1 MQAADRI
8 RNVALVGHRGSG
20 KTSLHE
26 ALLHEA
32 GATTRLGSVADG
44 TTVSDSDDDEKA
56 RGMSIS
62 ASLASFD
69 WRDVKVNLIDTPGEP
84 SFIADALGALRVCES
99 AVFVVNGVLGVE
111 VGTQRLWQRAQ
122 ELGVARLIYVNMLD
136 RERAAFFR
144 VLEALKD
151 AFGPHVVATEIPIG
165 SEHNTRGVID
175 LVDMKAYEYADG
187 VCTEVPIPDDLAD
200 VAQEYREKLM
210 DEVAENSESLMERY
224 LEGEEISHEEIV
236 TALEDGTDHGHI
248 FPVTCGVA
256 TTRLG
261 SNRLLDAIVDDL
273 PSPVQH
279 GGLQLDGMRLEPD
292 ADGEMFSYVFKTRAD
307 PYAGRIN
314 LFRVYQGTVTHDTQ
328 VLNTRTHHKER
339 IGQLLVPQG
348 KDVKQAEAFGPGDI
362 GAVAKL
368 KETRAGDW
376 LAARD
381 EPLQMPS
388 IKLPAPVMAFAMEPK
403 SKGDEDKVFTAL
415 RRLQEEDPTID
426 LHRDMQ
432 TGEQIVAGLSQIHVE
447 VIVERMR
454 ARFGAEVTLK
464 PPRVPYQETIR
475 TGAKA
480 HGRHKK
486 QTGGRGQFGDCHI
499 EIEPLA
505 GGDFEF
511 VNAIKGGVIPTGFIP
526 AVEKGVL
533 DAMSTGTV
541 AGYPVKGVRVR
552 LFDGSYHSVDSSEM
566 AFKLAGSLAMKQAL
580 AQAGAVLLEPI
591 MLLTASVP
599 DESVGDV
606 MGDLSSRRGRPLGT
620 EAVGGMT
627 EVKAEVPMAE
637 ILTYAPDLRS
647 LTGGQGE
654 YTMEFLR
661 YEEVPAHLA
670 QKVVE
675 KAQEEEEVRA
685 ASGLATLQRRGPQ
698 PGHTHQP
705 VRHRVRRLRAHAAA
719 GRARRDLPGRRLAA
733 RGVRPV
739 HGAGAARGLDPRVGR
754 RRARAAAHAPRR
766 ARAVAARA
774 PAGAPRAC
782 PRRAGGHGRGRRGR
796 AARGRRDAAS
806 AAPPA
811 PRARG
816 AHQRRPQDAARAG
829 GLQRLRPHAHGRRR
843 GALARRPGRLR
854 PAADR
859 PPERGLDHGDVGAQ
873 LVPLRDRS
881 LGRGRR
887 RAARRPGRRAVGADA
902 RGAGSQ
908 RRGGRAR
915 RATSHV
921 NT

>member
-56 RGMSIS
+56 RAMSIS
-62 ASLASFD
+62 ASLASFT
-69 WRDVKVNLIDTPGEP
+69 WRDTKVNLIDTPGEP

-99 AVFVVNGVLGVE
+99 AVFVVNAVMSVE

-136 RERAAFFR
+136 RERADFFR
-144 VLEALKD
+144 TLDALKD

-165 SEHNTRGVID
+165 AEHDTRGVID

-187 VCTEVPIPDDLAD
+187 ECREIPIPDDLAER
-200 VAQEYREKLM
+200 AQEYREKLM
-210 DEVAENSESLMERY
+210 DEVAENSEALMERY
-224 LEGEEISHEEIV
+224 LEGEEISHDEIV
-236 TALEDGTDHGHI
+236 AALEDGTDHGHI

-256 TTRLG
+256 TSLLG
-261 SNRLLDAIVDDL
+261 ANRLLDAIVDDL

-292 ADGEMFSYVFKTRAD
+292 ADGEMYAYVFKTRAD

-328 VLNTRTHHKER
+328 VLNTRAHAKER

-348 KDVKQAEAFGPGDI
+348 KDVKQTDAFGPGDI

-381 EPLQMPS
+381 EPIQMPS
-388 IKLPAPVMAFAMEPK
+388 VKLPAPVMAFAMEPK
-403 SKGDEDKVFTAL
+403 SKGDEDKAFTAL

-426 LHRDMQ
+426 LHRDSQ

-454 ARFGAEVTLK
+454 ARFGAEVVLK

-475 TGAKA
+475 KSAKA

-499 EIEPLA
+499 EIEPLEGA
-505 GGDFEF
+505 EFEF
-511 VNAIKGGVIPTGFIP
+511 VNSIKGGVIPQGFIP

-533 DAMSTGTV
+533 EAMQHGTV
-541 AGYPVKGVRVR
+541 AGYPVKGVKVT
-552 LFDGSYHSVDSSEM
+552 LYDGSYHTVDSSEM

-580 AQAGAVLLEPI
+580 ADAGPVLLEPI
-591 MLLTASVP
+591 MLVTASVP

-627 EVKAEVPMAE
+627 EVRAEVPMSE
-637 ILTYAPDLRS
+637 MLSYAPDLRS

-654 YTMEFLR
+654 HTLEFVR
-661 YEEVPAHLA
+661 YEEIPAHLA
-670 QKVVE
+670 QKVVDRAHE
-675 KAQEEEEVRA
+675 EEEEVRA
-685 ASGLATLQRRGPQ
+685 
-698 PGHTHQP
+698 
-705 VRHRVRRLRAHAAA
+705 
-719 GRARRDLPGRRLAA
+719 
-733 RGVRPV
+733 
-739 HGAGAARGLDPRVGR
+739 
-754 RRARAAAHAPRR
+754 
-766 ARAVAARA
+766 
-774 PAGAPRAC
+774 
-782 PRRAGGHGRGRRGR
+782 
-796 AARGRRDAAS
+796 
-806 AAPPA
+806 
-811 PRARG
+811 
-816 AHQRRPQDAARAG
+816 
-829 GLQRLRPHAHGRRR
+829 
-843 GALARRPGRLR
+843 
-854 PAADR
+854 
-859 PPERGLDHGDVGAQ
+859 
-873 LVPLRDRS
+873 
-881 LGRGRR
+881 
-887 RAARRPGRRAVGADA
+887 
-902 RGAGSQ
+902 
-908 RRGGRAR
+908 
-915 RATSHV
+915 
-921 NT
+921 